1 MRAQYYIGMG
11 SNLHPLAL
19 LYQLALQ
26 PDTNS
31 QGFNR
36 FFSING
42 KADLSHTSQQKELKN
57 KFKSNL

>member
-1 MRAQYYIGMG
+1 MHAQYYIGVG

-31 QGFNR
+31 QAFN
-36 FFSING
+36 
-42 KADLSHTSQQKELKN
+42 
-57 KFKSNL
+57 